1 MTASTKPC
9 PIAWT
14 KEDGPCPCAF
24 KDRRM
29 NCESQCECIEMYEE
43 RYRQDLLDAT
53 TLVITSCPQ
62 CGKPTSNTKGDLK
75 KGWKLLCRDCSKE
88 YAEGQALAAH
98 VRGDI

>member
-24 KDRRM
+24 KDR
-29 NCESQCECIEMYEE
+29 